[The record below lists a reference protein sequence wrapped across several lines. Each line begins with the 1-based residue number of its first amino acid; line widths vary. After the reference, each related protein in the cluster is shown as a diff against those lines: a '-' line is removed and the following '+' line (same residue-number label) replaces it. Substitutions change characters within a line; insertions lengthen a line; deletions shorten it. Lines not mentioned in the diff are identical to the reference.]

1 MVKVTSA
8 ATFAA
13 LMLAAAATTGGSAS
27 ADVSLHGK
35 TVNLY
40 VGGSVGGGVDAYA
53 RTLGPYLSKYLPGNP
68 NVVPSNMPGG
78 GGVGAVQYVYN
89 VGVKNGT
96 AVGAANPSSITEPL
110 LGTVNVHY
118 DLKKFRWIGSLY
130 QGNNVCVVWHETGI
144 KTLKDAQTH
153 EVTLAAV
160 SVGSASAQFPRL
172 LNTLIHTKFKPVLGY
187 PAGSTA
193 LAIERREV
201 DGTCGS
207 LGTFRTS
214 WPDLLRDKKLVLLV
228 QASSQADSEYPDVPR
243 AVDLVKG
250 DDERAILEFFGL
262 PYELQNAYMLPP
274 GTPDDILAAYRKA
287 FDLALQDPDF
297 RADAKKRNQEIEPH
311 NGAEVTALIEKVLAT
326 PKNIVERAVAAIGK
340 APSR

>member
-1 MVKVTSA
+1 MG
-8 ATFAA
+8 FPGRAA
-13 LMLAAAATTGGSAS
+13 LLAASVLTAVATTGSAS
-27 ADVSLHGK
+27 ADVNLRGK

-53 RTLGPYLSKYLPGNP
+53 RTLAPYLSKYLPGNP
-68 NVVPSNMPGG
+68 NIVPSNMPGG

-96 AVGAANPSSITEPL
+96 AVGAANPSAITEPL

-144 KTLKDAQTH
+144 KTLEDAQRT
-153 EVTLAAV
+153 EVTMAAV

-214 WPDLLRDKKLVLLV
+214 WPDLLRDKKLILLV
-228 QASSQADSEYPDVPR
+228 QASFKGDPNYPDVPR
-243 AVDLVKG
+243 VVDLLKS
-250 DDERAILEFFGL
+250 DDDRAILEFFGL

-287 FDLALQDPDF
+287 FDSALSDPDY

-311 NGAEVTALIEKVLAT
+311 NGAEVTELIEKVLAT
-326 PKNIVERAVAAIGK
+326 PRSIVERATAAIGK
-340 APSR
+340 PKGK